1 MFPKSWIAEALALL
15 LLMNGAVMDARPI
28 NNVGIQKNSSLEQ
41 SPQAQPQNQVPSSWQ
56 QQYAQKLQMEP
67 QAYSPAPNGLNAM
80 APETR
85 TGQTGAKVS
94 QLQQPDQAPQ
104 KIAQQ
109 PSQVVTKG
117 DTSRYG
123 LRYGQAQDPQKL
135 SQQTTQFLNDE
146 KYGAPTTTT
155 SESSSPPP
163 PPPPP
168 PPPTPPTP
176 PTPPI
181 PPTSPAPP
189 TPTPPTP
196 PPPPSPSPE
205 EIAATEAAAKYA
217 ALIETV
223 KRDTDKVN
231 TSLTDLMAQLQ
242 QDDDILDKTQKTSKS
257 ATDLLR
263 DLKAGLSTGAD
274 LTASLDT
281 LKILV
286 TTLQKIA
293 TNVVEQ
299 DDDAGVHQLLLN
311 LSSATHALVRDFSS
325 ALPPPSDPSAP
336 APDMP
341 DLTGLDSAVADKEE
355 P

>member
-1 MFPKSWIAEALALL
+1 MFPKSWIAEAFALL
-15 LLMNGAVMDARPI
+15 LVMNGAVMDARPI
-28 NNVGIQKNSSLEQ
+28 NSVGVQKSSSLGQ
-41 SPQAQPQNQVPSSWQ
+41 SPQGQPQNLVPSSWQ

-80 APETR
+80 APEAR
-85 TGQTGAKVS
+85 TGQPGAKVS
-94 QLQQPDQAPQ
+94 QLQQQEQAPQ

-109 PSQVVTKG
+109 PSQVVAKG

-123 LRYGQAQDPQKL
+123 LRYGQIQDPQKL
-135 SQQTTQFLNDE
+135 SQQTTQLSNDE
-146 KYGAPTTTT
+146 KYDGAPTTTT
-155 SESSSPPP
+155 SESSPP
-163 PPPPP
+163 
-168 PPPTPPTP
+168 
-176 PTPPI
+176 
-181 PPTSPAPP
+181 
-189 TPTPPTP
+189 P

-205 EIAATEAAAKYA
+205 EIAAAEAATKHA
-217 ALIETV
+217 ALIETI

-242 QDDDILDKTQKTSKS
+242 QDDDILDKTQNTSKS

-299 DDDAGVHQLLLN
+299 DDDANVHQLLLN

-336 APDMP
+336 TPDMP